1 MKFNLDKKTKET
13 LNKLLDDNELNLSV
27 SDILSS
33 LIGNRDITSK
43 NEMEILKKNS
53 TYSDKDLFLSRII
66 DYLDFDMSIEDNE
79 EIFNNNISNIIY
91 KVDMDKYLTNPFYL
105 KFKDLSIKEN
115 DYELVM
121 DKYKA
126 YELFA
131 YQDMDYFSNSFIE
144 KNSIGYFQND
154 FKFLALNYRKRT
166 WMSIT
171 PNEIET
177 MEKAINE
184 VKGSVTVFGLGLG
197 YFAFMA
203 SNKPEV
209 KEVII
214 IEKDKNIINL
224 FNKHIFNKF
233 DHPEKVKIIETDALK
248 YINSPL
254 KTDYAFVDLW
264 HDPFDGLDLFLKF
277 CKSQRK
283 SSNCRYYD
291 WLESSF
297 YMLLRRLMF
306 TLINEQLE
314 GLDASNYLKAECI
327 NDEVIN
333 RYYQKTKNLTI
344 SSENDLLN
352 LLSDKTLLDLALND

>member
-1 MKFNLDKKTKET
+1 MKFNLDNKAKET

-33 LIGNRDITSK
+33 LIGNREITCK
-43 NEMEILKKNS
+43 KEIELFKKNS
-53 TYSDKDLFLSRII
+53 SYTDKELLLSRII

-79 EIFNNNISNIIY
+79 TIFNDYISNIIY

-105 KFKDLSIKEN
+105 KFKDLSIKDK

-121 DKYKA
+121 DEYKP

-131 YQDMDYFSNSFIE
+131 YKDMAYFPNSYIE
-144 KNSIGYFQND
+144 KNSIGYFDHD
-154 FKFLALNYRKRT
+154 FKFLALNYRKTT

-177 MEKAINE
+177 MENAINE
-184 VKGSVTVFGLGLG
+184 VKGSVAVFGLGLG
-197 YFAFMA
+197 YFAFMV
-203 SNKPEV
+203 SNKPKV

-214 IEKDKNIINL
+214 IEKDRNIINL
-224 FNKHIFNKF
+224 FNKYIFNKF
-233 DHPEKVKIIETDALK
+233 DHPEKVKIIEMDALK
-248 YINSPL
+248 YIDKSL
-254 KTDYAFVDLW
+254 TTDYAFVDLW
-264 HDPFDGLDLFLKF
+264 HDPFDGLELFLKF
-277 CKSQRK
+277 KKSQQK
-283 SSNCRYYD
+283 SSNCAYFY

-306 TLINEQLE
+306 TIINEQLE
-314 GLDASNYLKAECI
+314 GLDSSNYIKAESAS
-327 NDEVIN
+327 DEVIN

-344 SSENDLLN
+344 SNESDLLN
-352 LLSDKTLLDLALND
+352 LLSDKSLLELALDD